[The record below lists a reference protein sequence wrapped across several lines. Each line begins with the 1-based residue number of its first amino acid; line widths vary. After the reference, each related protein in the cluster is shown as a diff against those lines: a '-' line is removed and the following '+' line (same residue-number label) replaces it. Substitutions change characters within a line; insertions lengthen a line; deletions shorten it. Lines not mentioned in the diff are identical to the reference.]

1 MYLFDTDTISN
12 VLKKRP
18 SELLLSK
25 LKAITKELQ
34 FTTSIN
40 ISEIYYGAYKSEYK
54 EQILFAFNEKVI
66 PNINILSFDEE
77 SGKIYGKLKAKLEK
91 KGISK
96 SEPDLRIA
104 SIALQHNL
112 TLITGNVLH
121 FRNIPGL
128 RIENWIEGE

>member
-1 MYLFDTDTISN
+1 M
-12 VLKKRP
+12 KRP

-25 LKAITKELQ
+25 LKSITKELQ

-54 EQILFAFNEKVI
+54 EQILFPFNEKVI
-66 PNINILSFDEE
+66 PLINILSFDEE
-77 SGKIYGKLKAKLEK
+77 SGKIYGKHKAKLEK

-104 SIALQHNL
+104 SIALQHNFI
-112 TLITGNVLH
+112 LIRGNVIH
-121 FRNIPGL
+121 FRNIPPV
-128 RIENWIEGE
+128 